1 MSSNIKLLRELRG
14 ISQQKLAEELSTT
27 QQNIFKY
34 EKGLTSPPPEMLKS
48 LADYFEVST
57 DFILCYSEYPHKVT
71 DPEFSSEEVALI
83 EKYRKLSD
91 IQKGA
96 IDTIVNSYLV

>member
-1 MSSNIKLLRELRG
+1 MSNRIKFLRELKG
-14 ISQQKLAEELSTT
+14 ISQQKLAEELFTT

-48 LADYFEVST
+48 LADYFGVSI
-57 DFILCYSEYPHKVT
+57 DFILGYSEYPHKVM
-71 DPEFSSEEVALI
+71 DPDFSSEEVALI
-83 EKYRKLSD
+83 ERYRKLSD

-96 IDTIVNSYLV
+96 IDTVINSYLV